1 MESLVYGIG
10 HNDNKFKAYSNKK
23 LVKEYKLW
31 ADMLLRCTTKYWDKN
46 PTYVGTNCSA
56 SFKSYSFFYEWCQ
69 EQVGFGNIGNDN
81 RKWQI
86 DKDLLVKNN
95 TTYSEEVCIFLPQEI
110 NSLIINRRFG
120 RGEYPVGVYFDSK
133 WKKYVSRCCAGN
145 GNKIFIGSF
154 FCPVE
159 AFQAYK
165 TFKEAYIK
173 QVAEQYKSQ
182 IDLRAYRALIE
193 YEVHITD

>member
-1 MESLVYGIG
+1 MKSLVHGIG
-10 HNDNKFKAYSNKK
+10 VNSQDIPTRINGKQT
-23 LVKEYKLW
+23 KEYKLW
-31 ADMLLRCTTKYWDKN
+31 TDMLLRCTTKYWDKH
-46 PTYVGTNCSA
+46 PTYTGTGCSEN
-56 SFKSYSFFYEWCQ
+56 FKFYSFFYKWCQ
-69 EQVGFGNIGNDN
+69 SQVGFGNVGNDN

-110 NSLIINRRFG
+110 NSLIIDRRFG

-145 GNKIFIGSF
+145 GNKIFLGSF
-154 FCPVE
+154 DCQVE
-159 AFQAYK
+159 AFQSYK

-182 IDLRAYRALIE
+182 IDPRAYEALLK
-193 YEVHITD
+193 YEVNIDD

>member
-1 MESLVYGIG
+1 MKSLVCGIG
-10 HNDNKFKAYSNKK
+10 YNDNEFKSYSNKK
-23 LVKEYKLW
+23 IVKEYKLW
-31 ADMLLRCTTKYWDKN
+31 ADMLLRCTTKYWDKH
-46 PTYVGTNCSA
+46 PTYLGTNCSTN
-56 SFKSYSFFYEWCQ
+56 FKSYSFFHEWCQ
-69 EQVGFGNIGNDN
+69 QQVGFGNLGNDN
-81 RKWQI
+81 REWQI

-95 TTYSEEVCIFLPQEI
+95 TIYSEEACIFLPQEI
-110 NSLIINRRFG
+110 NSLIIDRRFG

-145 GNKIFIGSF
+145 GNKIFLGSF
-154 FCPVE
+154 SCPVD

-182 IDLRAYRALIE
+182 IDPRAYKALLE
-193 YEVHITD
+193 YEVNIDD